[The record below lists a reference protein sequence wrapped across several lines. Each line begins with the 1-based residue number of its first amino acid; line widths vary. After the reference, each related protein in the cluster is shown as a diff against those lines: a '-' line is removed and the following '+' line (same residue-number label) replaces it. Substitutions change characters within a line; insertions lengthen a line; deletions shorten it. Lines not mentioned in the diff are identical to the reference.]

1 MIEDYTTK
9 ESFEVISM
17 FYTTILFTL
26 KRMLISMV
34 RSKIAQIK
42 NRSSGCSVP
51 YHNFAHFEA
60 KIHIN
65 GMIQDYTT
73 KESFEGISMS
83 HTTILFTLK
92 RMLIS
97 MVRSKIAQIKN
108 RSSGCSVL
116 YHNLAHFKAITHT
129 NGMIEDYTTKESFE
143 VISMFYTTILFT
155 LKRML
160 ISMVRSKIAQIKN
173 RSSGC
178 SGLYNNFV
186 HFEAMAH
193 TNDMIE
199 DCTTKE
205 LFESGGIFFTTILF
219 ALK

>member
-1 MIEDYTTK
+1 
-9 ESFEVISM
+9 
-17 FYTTILFTL
+17 
-26 KRMLISMV
+26 
-34 RSKIAQIK
+34 
-42 NRSSGCSVP
+42 
-51 YHNFAHFEA
+51 
-60 KIHIN
+60 
-65 GMIQDYTT
+65 
-73 KESFEGISMS
+73 
-83 HTTILFTLK
+83 
-92 RMLIS
+92 
-97 MVRSKIAQIKN
+97 
-108 RSSGCSVL
+108 
-116 YHNLAHFKAITHT
+116 
-129 NGMIEDYTTKESFE
+129 MIEDYTTKESFE

-219 ALK
+219 ALKWMVKVSGTIEDPISNEKFNNNSVQIFYSLRENIYIHDNIQDHIIEGRFLGDVYSPFLLT